1 MDIKALLPKS
11 HFVLNLGAAPRR
23 ELLRSLAAPLA
34 ADGIVTDLETFLND
48 VEYREDQITTQ
59 IAKDLAIPHARSTAV
74 RRLGITIGITD
85 ETGVGYTHGAAKCR
99 LFFLICIPA
108 VAPTAHLTLLQG
120 LVHFADDKKRMDK
133 LKAATT
139 PSQAINCLA
148 SYKWPA

>member
-1 MDIKALLPKS
+1 MDIKTLLPKS
-11 HFVLNLGAAPRR
+11 HLVLRLEAAPRR
-23 ELLRSLAAPLA
+23 ELLRKLAAPLV

-48 VEYREDQITTQ
+48 VEHREDQITTQ

-74 RRLGITIGITD
+74 RRLGITIGIADGDGIRYAKDT
-85 ETGVGYTHGAAKCR
+85 AKCR

-133 LKAATT
+133 LKASTT
-139 PSQAINCLA
+139 PSQAVNCLA
-148 SYKWPA
+148 SFKWPS